1 MNKNFVIAFLS
12 KDKDII
18 IEPLAKFNGDTMYFD
33 NENEA
38 KEYISRLY
46 TTSSIENMGFD
57 DGLSVIRVQ

>member
-18 IEPLAKFNGDTMYFD
+18 IESLAKFNGDTMYFD

>member
-38 KEYISRLY
+38 REYISRLY